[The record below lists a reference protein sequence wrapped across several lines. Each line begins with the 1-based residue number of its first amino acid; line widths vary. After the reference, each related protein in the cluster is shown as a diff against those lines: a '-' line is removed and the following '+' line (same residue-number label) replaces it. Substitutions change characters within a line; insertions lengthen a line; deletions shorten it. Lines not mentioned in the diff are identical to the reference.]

1 MVMTKW
7 QHHILCWIKIF
18 YISQIKVKNSIAE
31 KLFPPAGQKRM
42 KKKTKKGKEKATETI
57 KSRRGAEASQ
67 NMAQILSDG
76 HTEKVAGMT
85 VHKELES
92 KSLML

>member
-1 MVMTKW
+1 MTKW

-42 KKKTKKGKEKATETI
+42 KKKTKKEKEKATETI
-57 KSRRGAEASQ
+57 
-67 NMAQILSDG
+67 
-76 HTEKVAGMT
+76 
-85 VHKELES
+85 
-92 KSLML
+92 